1 MPSDVT
7 CDTYLCNRL
16 YLLTLLS
23 FSNLNILDFSSNSSS
38 SEDEHANL
46 RRRRRRSSDNFGD
59 ASPTSGDSA
68 DPDWEDDEDYYDPWE
83 DDEDYNHWDEEDFED
98 PDDFDEE
105 FLANEKVALLM
116 AEAGESHLSSL
127 GHQFE
132 DMMLSCTFRGIS
144 CR

>member
-1 MPSDVT
+1 M
-7 CDTYLCNRL
+7 
-16 YLLTLLS
+16 TLLCL
-23 FSNLNILDFSSNSSS
+23 NLNILDSSSNSSS
-38 SEDEHANL
+38 SADEHKNL

-68 DPDWEDDEDYYDPWE
+68 DLWE
-83 DDEDYNHWDEEDFED
+83 DDEDYNDPWEHNEDYDSWDEEDFED

-116 AEAGESHLSSL
+116 AEEDESHLSPL

-132 DMMLSCTFRGIS
+132 DMILSCTFRGIS